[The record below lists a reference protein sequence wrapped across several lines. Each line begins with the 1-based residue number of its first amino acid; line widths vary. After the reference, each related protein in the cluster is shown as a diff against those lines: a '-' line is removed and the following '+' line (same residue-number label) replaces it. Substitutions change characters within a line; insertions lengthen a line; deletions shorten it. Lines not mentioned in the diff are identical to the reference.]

1 MGVLLNIAAGV
12 AAVLMI
18 GLLVSSI
25 AFGLGD
31 HQ

>member
-1 MGVLLNIAAGV
+1 MSVLLNIAAGV
-12 AAVLMI
+12 AAVLMV

-31 HQ
+31 D